1 MYNILLLRML
11 FYFRINPLALVEIL
25 AIIVEQFQ
33 NKKEAVEFIEKLETK
48 VKINSD
54 AQSLCKVLAGQIY
67 LEKLNDLDATKKIIE
82 DVEATLDNGD
92 GVTTVH
98 GKFYNLASQYYR
110 IKGDHGQYYRTA
122 LRYLGCI
129 DLDTLPIQVQ
139 HQHAFFLG
147 LAALLGD
154 GVYNLGEL
162 VK

>member
-1 MYNILLLRML
+1 M
-11 FYFRINPLALVEIL
+11 
-25 AIIVEQFQ
+25 
-33 NKKEAVEFIEKLETK
+33 EFIEKLETK
-48 VKINSD
+48 VKINVD
-54 AQSLCKVLAGQIY
+54 AQSFCKVLAGQIY

-82 DVEATLDNGD
+82 DVEQTLDNGD

-98 GKFYNLASQYYR
+98 GKFYHLASQYYR
-110 IKGDHGQYYRTA
+110 IQGDHGQYYRTA

-129 DLDTLPIQVQ
+129 ELDTLPLQVQ

-162 VK
+162 VRI